1 MKRLNEA
8 LAGNSYSAVGFSYED
23 PANSTEAVDGDDDQ
37 GRNCYKV
44 VSGSF
49 WKRFHLASYQV
60 TSLCL
65 MFLAFY

>member
-37 GRNCYKV
+37 GRNCYIIK
-44 VSGSF
+44 
-49 WKRFHLASYQV
+49 LYQGV
-60 TSLCL
+60 
-65 MFLAFY
+65 FGKDFI